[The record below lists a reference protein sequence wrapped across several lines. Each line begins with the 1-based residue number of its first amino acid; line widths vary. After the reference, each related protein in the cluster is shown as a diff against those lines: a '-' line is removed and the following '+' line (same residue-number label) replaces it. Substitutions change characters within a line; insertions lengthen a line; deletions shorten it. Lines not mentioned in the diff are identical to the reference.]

1 MGKQW
6 FNNIRW
12 DEAMMYVAGAAL
24 AAGGAVV
31 QTGGTWRQAQT
42 AAAAAALI
50 AAGAF
55 LRNPKNLEWKS
66 AEQPQAEQT
75 PVEGEA
81 EAPRPAGLT
90 FALPDRVK
98 DSPLVEFLT
107 APKDEESKKS

>member
-24 AAGGAVV
+24 AAGGGVV

-55 LRNPKNLEWKS
+55 LRNPKNLEWKT
-66 AEQPQAEQT
+66 AEQPQEQ
-75 PVEGEA
+75 PEAVEGEA
-81 EAPRPAGLT
+81 ETPRTAGLT
-90 FALPDRVK
+90 FTLPKGVK